1 LFRGVV
7 APNVELSG
15 RRARGSGHDRWRPCR
30 HGEVGDD
37 AELVGHPDA
46 VDRLIED
53 ARAGA
58 DVEVGP
64 WSTQRTKGIADTF
77 R

>member
-1 LFRGVV
+1 MV
-7 APNVELSG
+7 G
-15 RRARGSGHDRWRPCR
+15 R
-30 HGEVGDD
+30 
-37 AELVGHPDA
+37 PDA